1 MESETLSKYNIN
13 YVINYFLN
21 KIRIFF
27 NILSYVLWFMRIKV
41 LDNQQEVSSLKPLI
55 GILYGNGNNFLLMH
69 NEPLWFFVCL
79 FVTQIM
85 LFFILKFAKTKL
97 QIILFLFVFAVIG
110 YFDSKYF
117 ELRPPWRMDVA
128 LTAVVFSGIGYIFKE
143 QCEKWTKNRHIVF
156 LLIVFFISISIAFL
170 NGKIDM
176 NYNKYNNIVL
186 FYVGASS
193 GIFFWVNVSIMLG
206 GSNILKYIGN
216 NSLTIFALH
225 IPALIVIVKLL
236 MIMGISYSI
245 QANNVLFLF
254 IHTYLTVLLL
264 IPVNYFLNKY
274 IPFLVGRRNV

>member
-1 MESETLSKYNIN
+1 M
-13 YVINYFLN
+13 
-21 KIRIFF
+21 
-27 NILSYVLWFMRIKV
+27 
-41 LDNQQEVSSLKPLI
+41 
-55 GILYGNGNNFLLMH
+55 
-69 NEPLWFFVCL
+69 
-79 FVTQIM
+79 
-85 LFFILKFAKTKL
+85 
-97 QIILFLFVFAVIG
+97 
-110 YFDSKYF
+110 
-117 ELRPPWRMDVA
+117 
-128 LTAVVFSGIGYIFKE
+128 
-143 QCEKWTKNRHIVF
+143 
-156 LLIVFFISISIAFL
+156 LIVFFISISIAFL